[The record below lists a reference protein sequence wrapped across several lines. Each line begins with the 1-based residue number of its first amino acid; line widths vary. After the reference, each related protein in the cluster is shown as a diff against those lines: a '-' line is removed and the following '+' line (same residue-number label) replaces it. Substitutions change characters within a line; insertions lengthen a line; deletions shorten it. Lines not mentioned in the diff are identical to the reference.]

1 MPRRRFRFDAKLDR
15 MVEVDLHDGQE
26 IDAPAVRDDI
36 EPFVSILDKKTVIKS
51 RSHMRDYMAEHDV
64 VHYDDAKTQKA
75 EADRYEP
82 ARQEKAMRERL
93 YEYVDRLVRTGRG
106 PNG

>member
-1 MPRRRFRFDAKLDR
+1 
-15 MVEVDLHDGQE
+15 MVEIPFVDGAE
-26 IDAPAVRDDI
+26 PNAPAVRDDI
-36 EPFVSILDKKTVIKS
+36 EPFVSMLDKQTVIKS
-51 RSHMRDYMAEHDV
+51 RSHMRDYMAEHNV